1 MTIVNLLS
9 PQTAA
14 GDSNEFTCDGYSTL
28 TVGMYTSSGS
38 LNERVGASVMIKNPT
53 TNFDN
58 LRDRGSR
65 RNRVVTLTQE
75 KPEYP
80 IKQLGT
86 FRISKPATT
95 QAVGFWCDTGA

>member
-1 MTIVNLLS
+1 MAIVNLLS

-14 GDSNEFTCDGYSTL
+14 GNSAEFTCDGITTL
-28 TVGMYTSSGS
+28 TVGMYVSSGS
-38 LNERVGASVMIKNPT
+38 LNERVGANVMIENAA

-65 RNRVVTLTQE
+65 RSRVVTLTQE

-80 IKQLGT
+80 IKQTGN

-95 QAVGFWCDTGA
+95 QAVGFWYDDGA